1 MQIDQTG
8 LGWTQLV
15 RALQTITLAAT
26 VAFSSAP
33 ATAQNIE
40 DIGGSQRIDFSG
52 KLRMLSQRVPAAAC
66 YAQLGVDTS
75 DTTAMLNAA
84 AAEFELI
91 TAALEFGNP
100 DLGIVGIE
108 ERRKTQV
115 GIGKLNE
122 LWVPIAELAGPVA
135 MGDAGLD
142 DITAI
147 ANQSEPLLEMA
158 KVMVTVIV
166 GQYAHP
172 AAVLQA
178 DAMLI
183 DIAGRQRML
192 AQRMSKNVCL
202 IAADINTETAMAELQ
217 ATSEVFD
224 TSLLA
229 LREGMPNAGI
239 LPPPNEEIASGL
251 DGVLATWNQ
260 VQPIVNAALAGQD
273 LDTEQ
278 LSIMFQQSNAL
289 TGGMNATVG
298 LYSKA
303 SKLGL

>member
-1 MQIDQTG
+1 MQNDQTSF
-8 LGWTQLV
+8 GWVKLA
-15 RALQTITLAAT
+15 RALRATMIAAA
-26 VAFSSAP
+26 VALTSAP
-33 ATAQNIE
+33 ATAQNLE
-40 DIGGSQRIDFSG
+40 DIGGSQRIDLSG

-66 YAQLGVDTS
+66 YTQLGVDTA
-75 DTTAMLNAA
+75 DTSALLTAA
-84 AAEFELI
+84 AAEFEMI

-100 DLGIVGIE
+100 DLGIIGVE

-115 GIGKLNE
+115 GIGKLND
-122 LWVPIAELAGPVA
+122 LWAPIAELAQPA
-135 MGDAGLD
+135 ANGDASLE
-142 DITAI
+142 DIAMI
-147 ANQSEPLLEMA
+147 AEQSAPLLEMA

-202 IAADINTETAMAELQ
+202 IAAGINVETAMAELKT
-217 ATSEVFD
+217 TSETFD
-224 TSLLA
+224 ASLSA
-229 LREGMPNAGI
+229 LRFGMTEAGI
-239 LPPPNEEIASGL
+239 NPPPNDAIASGL
-251 DGVLATWNQ
+251 DGVLETWSQ
-260 VQPIVNAALAGQD
+260 VRPIVDAALAEQT
-273 LDTEQ
+273 LDAEH
-278 LSIMFQQSNAL
+278 LSIMFHKANAL

-298 LYSKA
+298 LYSEA

>member
-1 MQIDQTG
+1 MQNEQTSS
-8 LGWTQLV
+8 GWAKLA
-15 RALQTITLAAT
+15 RALRATTIAAA
-26 VAFSSAP
+26 VAFTSTP

-66 YAQLGVDTS
+66 YTQLGIDTAETS
-75 DTTAMLNAA
+75 AMLTAA
-84 AAEFELI
+84 ATEFELI

-100 DLGIVGIE
+100 DLGIIGVE

-122 LWVPIAELAGPVA
+122 LWAPIADLARPVA
-135 MGDAGLD
+135 ASDANLD
-142 DITAI
+142 DVTAI
-147 ANQSEPLLEMA
+147 ADQSAPLLEMA

-202 IAADINTETAMAELQ
+202 INAGINVETAMAELQ
-217 ATSEVFD
+217 ATSEIFD
-224 TSLLA
+224 ASLTA
-229 LREGMPNAGI
+229 LRSGMPEAGI
-239 LPPPNEEIASGL
+239 MPPPNEKIATGL
-251 DGVLATWNQ
+251 DGVLNTWSQ
-260 VQPIVNAALAGQD
+260 VQPIVDAALEGKA
-273 LDTEQ
+273 LDDEQ
-278 LSIMFQQSNAL
+278 LSIMFHQSNAL

-298 LYSKA
+298 LYSEA